1 MTGAEAEVDHVT
13 GIVIETDQTVVTGIV
28 IETDQTVVT
37 GNTIDGGQEVMIDIK
52 IVTREETG
60 IRKNYL

>member
-1 MTGAEAEVDHVT
+1 VTGAEAEVDH
-13 GIVIETDQTVVTGIV
+13 VTGIV

>member
-1 MTGAEAEVDHVT
+1 MTGAEAEVDH
-13 GIVIETDQTVVTGIV
+13 VTGIV

>member
-1 MTGAEAEVDHVT
+1 VAVSFIPGGNRSTRIT
-13 GIVIETDQTVVTGIV
+13 PP
-28 IETDQTVVT
+28 DQTVVT